1 MGREKVMILISSDIE
16 WIKMCDIYT
25 PVNISSKLLLFYF
38 CKKWL
43 GIYIQGVGSDCFRAW
58 SWHALKCQNHK
69 LRWKEKTS
77 TACLSTA
84 FICGKQMLITLVDC
98 RSRNNGLVRSGKGW
112 SELVCSHHYHP
123 PLETVFSS
131 HKVFPDLSI
140 GPFITCVSKVTI
152 LVANKSIQESLISF
166 DQLL

>member
-1 MGREKVMILISSDIE
+1 MGREKVMILISSDTE

-43 GIYIQGVGSDCFRAW
+43 GIFIQGVVKCFEM
-58 SWHALKCQNHK
+58 SNHK

-123 PLETVFSS
+123 PLETVFSR
-131 HKVFPDLSI
+131 
-140 GPFITCVSKVTI
+140 TRY
-152 LVANKSIQESLISF
+152 SLTS
-166 DQLL
+166 QLDHS